1 MQTNLTKIVLLQVWA
16 TLVFSSWAFGEK
28 VLWGPK
34 WIGIVALTSVV
45 PCKWRS
51 KSAAEKI
58 ADEKCNTL
66 QTRRNVHGSRKMDAN
81 KNKSNT

>member
-1 MQTNLTKIVLLQVWA
+1 MQTNLTKIVLLQAWA

-45 PCKWRS
+45 PLLIHCYDVFQRGKF
-51 KSAAEKI
+51 
-58 ADEKCNTL
+58 L
-66 QTRRNVHGSRKMDAN
+66 
-81 KNKSNT
+81 